1 MKLKTKFD
9 KSTIFSII
17 LGIVC
22 GTLLGMF
29 TPNPFKK
36 SEQKS
41 NTSKVTIEETS
52 VNETTDNNRNVT
64 ITGIIPFKED
74 RFEEIG
80 SIHTSDERALTIE
93 TYYADKLTEV
103 VYYVN
108 LMGVEKGDIVTS
120 IAFPLLNVDGTPVTK
135 SQFLRNKYRMY

>member
-1 MKLKTKFD
+1 MELKEKFD
-9 KSTIFSII
+9 KSILFSII
-17 LGIVC
+17 FGLFFGVLI
-22 GTLLGMF
+22 GMF

-41 NTSKVTIEETS
+41 NTPKVVIEEP
-52 VNETTDNNRNVT
+52 VNETIDNNRNVT
-64 ITGIIPFKED
+64 ITGTIPFKED

-93 TYYADKLTEV
+93 TYYADRLTEV

>member
-41 NTSKVTIEETS
+41 NTPKVVIEES
-52 VNETTDNNRNVT
+52 VNEAIDNNRNVT
-64 ITGIIPFKED
+64 ITGTIPFKED

-93 TYYADKLTEV
+93 TYYADRLTEV

>member
-1 MKLKTKFD
+1 MKLKAKFD
-9 KSTIFSII
+9 KGTLFSII

-41 NTSKVTIEETS
+41 NTPKVVIEES
-52 VNETTDNNRNVT
+52 VNETTDNDRNVT
-64 ITGIIPFKED
+64 ITGNIPFKED

-80 SIHTSDERALTIE
+80 SIHTSDEKVLTIE
-93 TYYADKLTEV
+93 TYYADRLTEV